1 MESEPLGWVEFS
13 VIEAVHRGALR
24 SRQTARQ
31 VVVLTPEP
39 AGDALLHEALR
50 RCERAGLVRSARDR
64 SGRGYEVTQAGRARL
79 RAERRFRAALLGALL
94 RS

>member
-1 MESEPLGWVEFS
+1 MESEPLGWVEFT

-31 VVVLTPEP
+31 VAGLRLEP

-50 RCERAGLVRSARDR
+50 RCAPGWFAASVNVRGAGTR
-64 SGRGYEVTQAGRARL
+64 
-79 RAERRFRAALLGALL
+79 
-94 RS
+94 